1 MKKFRFLLILVVS
14 ILVLPLFVN
23 AEVKPDVDFD
33 YDSDLVPIYF
43 FRGEGCPHC
52 AEAEEWFAS
61 VNDQIKNKAVLVG
74 YETWGNEDNAK
85 LLEQVGEVMKQDVEG
100 VPYIVIGNKSWSGFS
115 KDYEN
120 DILETIDKVYN
131 TKKDERYDVLT
142 YVKDLANGS
151 KKDGKADTGSIIAI
165 IVMILAAGGIGTGI
179 YFARKSTK

>member
-1 MKKFRFLLILVVS
+1 
-14 ILVLPLFVN
+14 
-23 AEVKPDVDFD
+23 
-33 YDSDLVPIYF
+33 
-43 FRGEGCPHC
+43 
-52 AEAEEWFAS
+52 
-61 VNDQIKNKAVLVG
+61 
-74 YETWGNEDNAK
+74 
-85 LLEQVGEVMKQDVEG
+85 MKQDVEG

-165 IVMILAAGGIGTGI
+165 IVMILVAGGIGTGI
-179 YFARKSTK
+179 NFARKSTK